1 MSRGGLHWILGGLV
15 AVVAAT
21 AAAALIGLCPP
32 QGPWPMPPWCGADDG
47 VAAPGLP
54 RPTPPG
60 TGDDRAD
67 EPVRGD
73 GPVRVYAEIVTP
85 DADGEV
91 FIEVDG
97 SIFPLERLS
106 PITAGGHVTLSY
118 GQSYRV
124 SMGST
129 SREGVFVGGYDA
141 FLDDGRRTGI
151 YPGVPHELPLPAHL
165 LEADDLLFDHVPMTE
180 TGRPLDKGFYVGASG
195 DAEAMRSGTFFD
207 AARREL
213 PIIQETGANWIN
225 LVPVWFFFPY
235 DDGTYRTTSEL
246 RPMGAEE
253 FYRQRNTGYIYP
265 TFDDEELKAFI
276 RDARAMGFKI
286 YLAPH
291 IVPAEYGPD
300 TLPGKALLI
309 PDDLDE
315 FFANYRRMIAHY
327 AELAE
332 ETGVELLAVG
342 VENDS
347 LTIPDQGVYP
357 GVDLNAHWYEIIAE
371 ARSHFSGSLTY
382 SAAAGDRDYSA
393 PNQVTFWD
401 ALDYIG
407 FEWYLPL
414 TDEPDTS
421 LPELVE
427 LAREA
432 IEDLAKPLH
441 EQYGKPLLFTEI
453 GFEAKPYAWTRSYE
467 GSDVGAEFDRLAAAL
482 SYEYV
487 FQAIA
492 DVDFIEGMFV
502 WSWAPAA
509 DSATFPVEMWWSIAN
524 PGNGVQH
531 TIIQSQ
537 LSKWFHHHPSR

>member
-1 MSRGGLHWILGGLV
+1 MARGGLRWIFGGLV
-15 AVVAAT
+15 ILAAGAAT
-21 AAAALIGLCPP
+21 AALVGLCPP
-32 QGPWPMPPWCGADDG
+32 QGPWPLPPWCATVDG
-47 VAAPGLP
+47 QA
-54 RPTPPG
+54 
-60 TGDDRAD
+60 
-67 EPVRGD
+67 D
-73 GPVRVYAEIVTP
+73 GPHRDDVPVLVYAAIVTP
-85 DADGEV
+85 DSDAEV
-91 FIEVDG
+91 TLEVDG
-97 SIFPLERLS
+97 AAFSLERLS

-124 SMGST
+124 SMGAA
-129 SREGVFVGGYDA
+129 SREGVFVGGYDV
-141 FLDDGRRTGI
+141 FLDEGRRTGV
-151 YPGVPHELPLPAHL
+151 YPGVPHEIPLPQHL
-165 LEADDLLFDHVPMTE
+165 LEADDLLFDHVPLAG
-180 TGRPLDKGFYVGASG
+180 TGRPLSAGFYVGASG
-195 DAEAMRSGTFFD
+195 DAETMRSGAFFD

-213 PIIQETGANWIN
+213 PFIRETGATWIN

-253 FYRQRNTGYIYP
+253 FYQQRNTGYIYP
-265 TFDDEELKAFI
+265 TFDDDELKAFI

-309 PDDLDE
+309 PDDIDE
-315 FFANYRRMIAHY
+315 FFGNYRTMIAHY
-327 AELAE
+327 ADLAE

-357 GVDLNAHWYEIIAE
+357 GVDLNAYWYGIIAE
-371 ARSHFSGSLTY
+371 ARSRFSGSLTY

-414 TDEPDTS
+414 TDELDVS
-421 LPELVE
+421 LPELVT

-432 IEDLAKPLH
+432 IEDLARPLH
-441 EQYGKPLLFTEI
+441 EQYGKPLLFTEV

-482 SYEYV
+482 SYEYL

-492 DVDFIEGMFV
+492 DVEFIEGMFV
-502 WSWAPAA
+502 WSWAPTA
-509 DSATFPVEMWWSIAN
+509 DPSRFPVEMWWSIAN

-537 LSKWFHHHPSR
+537 LSKWFHHHASR